1 MRRLLAW
8 ACALLLLGTTAAWAA
23 GPVRLYLARDVRCID
38 TQRSLF
44 SAGPRRALVRV
55 MNIGTAT
62 VFVGQVDGTLT
73 TANGYPIHAGSL
85 LAGTVHALVL
95 LNTSA
100 GMNCV
105 TGADTVNVR
114 VLEEIE

>member
-1 MRRLLAW
+1 MPWWLAAFAAVLLA
-8 ACALLLLGTTAAWAA
+8 GSAWAA
-23 GPVRLYLARDVRCID
+23 GPVRLYVARDVRCTD
-38 TQRSLF
+38 AERSLF
-44 SAGPRRALVRV
+44 SSGVRRAQVRV

-62 VFVGQVDGTLT
+62 VFVGQADGTLT
-73 TANGYPIHAGSL
+73 TGNGYPIHAGAV
-85 LAGTVHALVL
+85 LAGTAHALIL
-95 LNTSA
+95 TNTSA